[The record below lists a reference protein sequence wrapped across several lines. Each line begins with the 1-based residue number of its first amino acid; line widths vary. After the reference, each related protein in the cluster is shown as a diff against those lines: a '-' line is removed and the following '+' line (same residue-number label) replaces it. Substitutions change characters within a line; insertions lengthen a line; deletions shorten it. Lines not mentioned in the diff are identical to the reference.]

1 MSKKLWQPS
10 LLEKRNSNLFAF
22 ENYIL
27 KKLKIKF
34 NGNYKNLLN
43 WSIKNS
49 PEFWSRFW
57 DFTKIKGTKSK
68 QKIRKS
74 KIFYKN
80 LFLPGSKLNFGEN
93 LLSKNNQEKAVTF
106 ISENGYREERSWR
119 QLNLNTCKILK
130 FLRKINIKKGDRVA
144 AYMPNTIETV
154 EAFIATTS
162 LGSIWSSCSP
172 DFGSK
177 GVIERFSQIN
187 PKVLFITDQY
197 FYNGKKIDV
206 LKKLPEILKSIPSI
220 KSVVISNYPGKK
232 FIKNK
237 NKNKL
242 KKINLFKWNKL
253 IQTNDEKINFKRF
266 DFETELVILY
276 SSGTT
281 GKPKCICHRS
291 GGVLIQHMKEHQ
303 LHCNIK
309 ENDNVFYFTTC
320 GWMMWNWLVSSLASK
335 ASIVLF
341 DGSPMFKSSDLLLKI
356 AQREKITLF
365 GISAKYVDALRKFK
379 PKLKYKFKLNK
390 LRTIC
395 STGSPLSEESF
406 KYVYKHIKKNVHLSS
421 ISGGTDIVS
430 CFVLGNLYQPVNI
443 GEIQNNG
450 LALDVDVLSD
460 KGKSLK
466 NSKGELVCKNP
477 FPSMPLKFWNDK
489 NDIKFKNAY
498 FNRFKNIWHHGDYA
512 EIKNNGGYIIHG
524 RSDTTLNPGGVRLGT
539 AEIYSEVEKFKEIK
553 ESIVVGQSW
562 DNDVRILLFIVMS
575 KNYLLTAKL
584 INKIKLQIKKNVSP
598 RHVPNKIIV
607 VKDIPRT
614 KSGKI
619 VELAVKSKIEGSEIK
634 NIEALANPEALEQF
648 NNLKELSN

>member
-10 LLEKRNSNLFAF
+10 LIVKKNSNLFAF
-22 ENYIL
+22 ENYIS

-34 NGNYKNLLN
+34 NRNYKKLLN

-57 DFTKIKGTKSK
+57 DFSKIKGIKSNK
-68 QKIRKS
+68 NFRKS
-74 KIFYKN
+74 KTFYKN
-80 LFLPGSKLNFGEN
+80 LFLPGSRLNFGEN
-93 LLSKNNQEKAVTF
+93 LLSKNNNEKAVTF
-106 ISENGYREERSWR
+106 ISENGFREERSWR
-119 QLNLNTCKILK
+119 QLNLNTNKISK
-130 FLRKINIKKGDRVA
+130 FLKKINIKKGDRVA

-162 LGSIWSSCSP
+162 LGGIWSSCSP

-197 FYNGKKIDV
+197 FYNGKKIDI
-206 LKKLPEILKSIPSI
+206 LNRLPEILKLIPSI

-237 NKNKL
+237 YKF
-242 KKINLFKWNKL
+242 KKINLFKWNEL
-253 IQTNDEKINFKRF
+253 MQTNTEKIDFKRF
-266 DFETELVILY
+266 DFETELAILY

-341 DGSPMFKSSDLLLKI
+341 DGSPMFKSADLLLKI

-489 NDIKFKNAY
+489 NDIKFKSAY

-512 EIKNNGGYIIHG
+512 EIKNSGGYIIHG

-562 DNDVRILLFIVMS
+562 DNDVRIVLFIVMS
-575 KNYLLTAKL
+575 KNYSLTAEL
-584 INKIKLQIKKNVSP
+584 INKIKLQIKKNASP
-598 RHVPNKIIV
+598 RHVPSKIIV

-619 VELAVKSKIEGSEIK
+619 VELAVKSKIEGSQIK

>member
-10 LLEKRNSNLFAF
+10 LIVKKNSNLFAF
-22 ENYIL
+22 ENYIS

-34 NGNYKNLLN
+34 NRNYKKLLN

-49 PEFWSRFW
+49 PEFWSGFW
-57 DFTKIKGTKSK
+57 DFSKIKGIKSNK
-68 QKIRKS
+68 NFRKS

-80 LFLPGSKLNFGEN
+80 LFLPGSRLNFGEN
-93 LLSKNNQEKAVTF
+93 LLSKNNNEKAVTF
-106 ISENGYREERSWR
+106 ISENGFREERSWR
-119 QLNLNTCKILK
+119 QLNLNTNKISK
-130 FLRKINIKKGDRVA
+130 FLKKINIKKGDRVA

-162 LGSIWSSCSP
+162 LGGIWSSCSP

-197 FYNGKKIDV
+197 FYNGKKIDI
-206 LKKLPEILKSIPSI
+206 LNRLPEILKFIPSI

-237 NKNKL
+237 FKF
-242 KKINLFKWNKL
+242 KKINFFKWNKL
-253 IQTNDEKINFKRF
+253 IQTNAEKINFKRF
-266 DFETELVILY
+266 DFETELAILY

-489 NDIKFKNAY
+489 NDIKFKSAY

-512 EIKNNGGYIIHG
+512 EIKNSGGYIIHG

-562 DNDVRILLFIVMS
+562 DNDVRIVLFIVMS
-575 KNYLLTAKL
+575 KNYSLTAEL
-584 INKIKLQIKKNVSP
+584 INKIKLQIKKNASP
-598 RHVPNKIIV
+598 RHVPSKIIV

-619 VELAVKSKIEGSEIK
+619 VELAVKSKIEGSQIK

>member
-10 LLEKRNSNLFAF
+10 LIVKKNSNLFAF
-22 ENYIL
+22 ENYIS

-34 NGNYKNLLN
+34 NRNYKKLLN

-57 DFTKIKGTKSK
+57 DFSKIKGIKSNK
-68 QKIRKS
+68 NFRKS
-74 KIFYKN
+74 KTFYKN
-80 LFLPGSKLNFGEN
+80 LFLPGSRLNFGEN
-93 LLSKNNQEKAVTF
+93 LLSKNNNEKAVTF
-106 ISENGYREERSWR
+106 ISENGFREERSWR
-119 QLNLNTCKILK
+119 QLNLNTNKISK
-130 FLRKINIKKGDRVA
+130 FLKKINIKKGDRVA
-144 AYMPNTIETV
+144 AYMPNTIQTV

-162 LGSIWSSCSP
+162 LGGIWSSCSP

-197 FYNGKKIDV
+197 FYNGKKIDI
-206 LKKLPEILKSIPSI
+206 LNRLPEILKLIPSI

-237 NKNKL
+237 YKF
-242 KKINLFKWNKL
+242 KKINLFKWNEL
-253 IQTNDEKINFKRF
+253 IKTNTEKIDFKRF
-266 DFETELVILY
+266 DFETELAILY

-466 NSKGELVCKNP
+466 NIKGELVCKNP

-489 NDIKFKNAY
+489 NDIKFKSAY

-512 EIKNNGGYIIHG
+512 EIKNSGGYIIHG

-562 DNDVRILLFIVMS
+562 DNDVRIVLFIVMS
-575 KNYLLTAKL
+575 KNYSLTAEL
-584 INKIKLQIKKNVSP
+584 INKIKLQIKKNASP
-598 RHVPNKIIV
+598 RHVPSKIIV

-619 VELAVKSKIEGSEIK
+619 VELAVKSKIEGSQIK
-634 NIEALANPEALEQF
+634 NIEALANPEALEQYS
-648 NNLKELSN
+648 NLKELSI